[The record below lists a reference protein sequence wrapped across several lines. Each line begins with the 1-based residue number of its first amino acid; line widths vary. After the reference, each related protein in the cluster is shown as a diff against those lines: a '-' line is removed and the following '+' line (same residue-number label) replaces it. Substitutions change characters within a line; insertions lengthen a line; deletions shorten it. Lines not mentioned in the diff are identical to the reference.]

1 MTRRS
6 PAFAWA
12 TRLTRFA
19 GRNAREES
27 RPLAF
32 APPSSETGNMESDA

>member
-1 MTRRS
+1 MSRS

-12 TRLTRFA
+12 TRLPRFVD
-19 GRNAREES
+19 GNAHEGS